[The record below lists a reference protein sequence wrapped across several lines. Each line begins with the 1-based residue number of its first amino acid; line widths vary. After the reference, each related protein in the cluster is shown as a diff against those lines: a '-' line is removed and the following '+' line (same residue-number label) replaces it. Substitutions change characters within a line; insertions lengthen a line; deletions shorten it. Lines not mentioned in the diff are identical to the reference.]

1 MCKRPKYLFKKKKI
15 ETSNEYLISIPIVN
29 KKKEI
34 IDFQY
39 SRVIKQK
46 KSNSIFLLAGG
57 KGSRLLPLTK
67 KTPKPLLKI
76 KGVPIKKTESH

>member
-1 MCKRPKYLFKKKKI
+1 MFKISCVKDPSIYLKKKKI
-15 ETSNEYLISIPIVN
+15 ETSKEYLISIPIVN
-29 KKKEI
+29 MKKEI

-76 KGVPIKKTESH
+76 KGVPII